1 MAVQVEFT
9 EEVNISGV
17 YMTYCQ
23 TILEAF
29 TKALD
34 KNECNVRILIS
45 AHNEIKDQQDELKDL
60 YEMTQKSV
68 EIPKDTSKRVYVRPN
83 NPDDVIRTLIDNPDK
98 PVDSSALDALK
109 NGLNDDCIDCKFKF
123 PKINFTSNLRFSFE
137 KLKVSLE
144 AYVDT
149 FDQLT
154 NPNLCHSAAVF
165 NYSCMQELLEMLV
178 LLITL
183 YTTLSKLSSLSGISL
198 NGFIKG
204 IISGLLGAIIGSI
217 KIQVDLSNTGISCLL
232 NALHTLADRFPSG
245 SNMVGYVP
253 DEWLEEQE
261 KKEADSAEQEKENRS
276 YNPFSADAVANALKA
291 LQDETIDTFTKAQH
305 QNIIRR
311 FTNELQNTTNEY
323 EKLIDSSLKVFDN
336 VATKAQENL
345 NKKIASMFG
354 LMDHFQCEAA
364 RTGTGIMELLPFI
377 QQVVQV
383 INLVSALIA
392 QVANKQV
399 KKMCKPKSG
408 VVEYSEELQKQ
419 VENGSTEWLEL
430 VPTDLLEEFLG
441 VEVIPFTE
449 GGSNNNDIIPIIL
462 DKPKQTWLPKLS
474 LDNCNLQDFI
484 NAHKP
489 DNILK
494 AVIEDIRKKNELYPS
509 DSKEYVSGVNITP
522 DRFNRDSFIY
532 DKLPYQ
538 DVDTTTEQITRTP
551 FEEVT
556 NNGRWKLYPIQF
568 VKPVFDYDTL
578 NYDGNIEEN
587 KRIIEKNNDTS
598 YGIKTILDFIYNNP
612 TDKISD
618 SVAQKNTQTNLTDY
632 FKPGVSDTNI
642 IYKSINNNKTN
653 LKNPEESL
661 YKEDSASYLN
671 TCRDINDVLGMLEE
685 LKRS

>member
-9 EEVNISGV
+9 EETNISGV
-17 YMTYCQ
+17 YMAYCQ

-34 KNECNVRILIS
+34 KNECNVRVLIS

-60 YEMTQKSV
+60 YEITQKDSKLPV
-68 EIPKDTSKRVYVRPN
+68 DTSKKIYIRPK
-83 NPDDVIRTLIDNPDK
+83 NPNEIIRTLIDNPDK
-98 PVDSSALDALK
+98 PIDNIALDALK

-137 KLKVSLE
+137 KLKLSLK
-144 AYVDT
+144 AYMDA
-149 FDQLT
+149 FSELT

-165 NYSCMQELLEMLV
+165 NYSCMKELLEMLV

-183 YTTLSKLSSLSGISL
+183 YTTLTKLSSLSGISL

-204 IISGLLGAIIGSI
+204 IISGLLGAIVGSI

-253 DEWLEEQE
+253 DEWLDQEEEKEAENIEQE
-261 KKEADSAEQEKENRS
+261 KNKKS

-305 QNIIRR
+305 QNIIKR
-311 FTNELQNTTNEY
+311 FTNELQKTTEEY
-323 EKLIDSSLKVFDN
+323 EKLIDNSLKFFDN
-336 VATKAQENL
+336 VASKAQENL

-441 VEVIPFTE
+441 VKVIPFTE
-449 GGSNNNDIIPIIL
+449 GGSKNDEIIPIIL
-462 DKPKQTWLPKLS
+462 DEPKQTILPKLS

-494 AVIEDIRKKNELYPS
+494 AVIEDIRKKSEIKPAIP
-509 DSKEYVSGVNITP
+509 KEYTSGVNITP

-532 DKLPYQ
+532 DKLHYQ

-551 FEEVT
+551 FKEVT

-618 SVAQKNTQTNLTDY
+618 ISQNNKQANLTDY
-632 FKPGVSDTNI
+632 FKPNVSDTNVV
-642 IYKSINNNKTN
+642 YKPVNNNKTN

>member
-9 EEVNISGV
+9 EETNISGV

-34 KNECNVRILIS
+34 KNECNVRVLIS

-60 YEMTQKSV
+60 YEITQKDSKLPV
-68 EIPKDTSKRVYVRPN
+68 DTSKKIYIRPK
-83 NPDDVIRTLIDNPDK
+83 NPNEIIRTLIDNPDK
-98 PVDSSALDALK
+98 PIDNIALDALK

-137 KLKVSLE
+137 KLKLSLK
-144 AYVDT
+144 AYMDA
-149 FDQLT
+149 FSELT

-165 NYSCMQELLEMLV
+165 NYSCMKELLEMLV

-183 YTTLSKLSSLSGISL
+183 YTTLTKLSSLSGISL
-198 NGFIKG
+198 TGFIKG
-204 IISGLLGAIIGSI
+204 VISGLLGSIVGSL

-261 KKEADSAEQEKENRS
+261 KKEAEDIEQEKENRS

-305 QNIIRR
+305 QNIIKR
-311 FTNELQNTTNEY
+311 FTNELQKTTEEY
-323 EKLIDSSLKVFDN
+323 EKLIDNSLKMFDN

-377 QQVVQV
+377 QQVTQV

-392 QVANKQV
+392 QVANRQV

-419 VENGSTEWLEL
+419 VENGSTEWMEL

-449 GGSNNNDIIPIIL
+449 GGSNNSEIIPIIL
-462 DKPKQTWLPKLS
+462 DKPKQTVLPKLS
-474 LDNCNLQDFI
+474 LDDCNLQDFI
-484 NAHKP
+484 DAHKP

-494 AVIEDIRKKNELYPS
+494 AVIEDIRKKSEIKPAIP
-509 DSKEYVSGVNITP
+509 KEYTSGVNITP

-532 DKLPYQ
+532 DKLHYQ

-551 FEEVT
+551 FKEVT

-618 SVAQKNTQTNLTDY
+618 ISQNNKQSNLTDY
-632 FKPGVSDTNI
+632 FKPNVSDTNVV
-642 IYKSINNNKTN
+642 YKPVNNNKTN

>member
-9 EEVNISGV
+9 EETNISGV
-17 YMTYCQ
+17 YMAYCQ

-34 KNECNVRILIS
+34 KNECNVRVLIS

-60 YEMTQKSV
+60 YEITQKDSKLPV
-68 EIPKDTSKRVYVRPN
+68 DTSKKIYIRPK
-83 NPDDVIRTLIDNPDK
+83 NPNEIIRTLIDNPDK
-98 PVDSSALDALK
+98 PIDNIALDALK

-137 KLKVSLE
+137 KLKISIT
-144 AYVDT
+144 AYTDT
-149 FDQLT
+149 FNQLT

-165 NYSCMQELLEMLV
+165 NYSCMKELLEMLV

-183 YTTLSKLSSLSGISL
+183 YTTISKLSSLSGISL

-204 IISGLLGAIIGSI
+204 VISGLLGAIVGSI
-217 KIQVDLSNTGISCLL
+217 KIQIDLSNTGISCLL

-253 DEWLEEQE
+253 DEWLDQEEEKEAENIEQE
-261 KKEADSAEQEKENRS
+261 KNKKS
-276 YNPFSADAVANALKA
+276 YNPFSADAVADALKA
-291 LQDETIDTFTKAQH
+291 LQDETIDTFTKAKH
-305 QNIIRR
+305 QNVIKR
-311 FTNELQNTTNEY
+311 FANELQNTTEEY
-323 EKLIDSSLKVFDN
+323 EKLIDGSLKIFDN

-419 VENGSTEWLEL
+419 VEKGSTEWLEL

-441 VEVIPFTE
+441 VKVIPFTE
-449 GGSNNNDIIPIIL
+449 GGSKNDEIIPIIL
-462 DKPKQTWLPKLS
+462 DEPKQTILPKLS

-494 AVIEDIRKKNELYPS
+494 AVIEDIRKKNELNLS

-522 DRFNRDSFIY
+522 NYFNRDSFMY
-532 DKLPYQ
+532 DKLPYE
-538 DVDTTTEQITRTP
+538 DVDTSTDPKTRTP

-556 NNGRWKLYPIQF
+556 DKGRWKLYPIQF
-568 VKPVFDYDTL
+568 IKPVFDFDTL
-578 NYDGNIEEN
+578 KYDGNIEEN

-612 TDKISD
+612 TDKINDIS
-618 SVAQKNTQTNLTDY
+618 QNIKQTNLTDY
-632 FKPGVSDTNI
+632 FKPNVSDTNTV
-642 IYKSINNNKTN
+642 YKPVNNNKTN

>member
-9 EEVNISGV
+9 EETNISGV
-17 YMTYCQ
+17 YMAYCQ

-34 KNECNVRILIS
+34 KNECNVRVLIS

-60 YEMTQKSV
+60 YEITQKDSKLPV
-68 EIPKDTSKRVYVRPN
+68 DTSKKIYIRPK
-83 NPDDVIRTLIDNPDK
+83 NPNEIIRTLIDNPDK
-98 PVDSSALDALK
+98 PIDNIALDALK

-137 KLKVSLE
+137 KLKLSLK
-144 AYVDT
+144 AYMDA
-149 FDQLT
+149 FSELT

-165 NYSCMQELLEMLV
+165 NYSCMKELLEMLV
-178 LLITL
+178 LLLTL

-204 IISGLLGAIIGSI
+204 VISGLLGAIVGSI

-261 KKEADSAEQEKENRS
+261 KKEAEDIEQEKENRS

-305 QNIIRR
+305 QNIIKR
-311 FTNELQNTTNEY
+311 FTNELQKTTEEY
-323 EKLIDSSLKVFDN
+323 EKLIDNSLKMFDN

-364 RTGTGIMELLPFI
+364 RTGTEIMELLPFI
-377 QQVVQV
+377 QQVTQV

-392 QVANKQV
+392 QVANRQV

-419 VENGSTEWLEL
+419 VENGSTEWMEL

-449 GGSNNNDIIPIIL
+449 GGSNNSEIIPIIL
-462 DKPKQTWLPKLS
+462 DKPKQTVLPKLS
-474 LDNCNLQDFI
+474 LDDCNLQDFI
-484 NAHKP
+484 DAHKP

-494 AVIEDIRKKNELYPS
+494 AVIEDIRKKSEIKPAIP
-509 DSKEYVSGVNITP
+509 KEYTSGVNITP

-551 FEEVT
+551 FKEVT

-618 SVAQKNTQTNLTDY
+618 ISQNNKQSNLTDY
-632 FKPGVSDTNI
+632 FKPNVSDTNVV
-642 IYKSINNNKTN
+642 YKPVNNNKTN

>member
-45 AHNEIKDQQDELKDL
+45 AHNEIKDQQDELRDL
-60 YEMTQKSV
+60 YEIVQKDSKL
-68 EIPKDTSKRVYVRPN
+68 PKDANKKVFIRPR
-83 NPDDVIRTLIDNPDK
+83 NPNDIIRTLIDNPDK
-98 PVDSSALDALK
+98 PIDNTALDAIK
-109 NGLNDDCIDCKFKF
+109 NGLNNDCIDCKFKF

-149 FDQLT
+149 FNQLT

-204 IISGLLGAIIGSI
+204 VISGLLGSIIGSI
-217 KIQVDLSNTGISCLL
+217 KIQVDLSNTGLSCLL
-232 NALHTLADRFPSG
+232 NALHTMADRFPSG

-253 DEWLEEQE
+253 DEWLSEEE
-261 KKEADSAEQEKENRS
+261 KKEAENIEQEKNKKS
-276 YNPFSADAVANALKA
+276 YNPFSADAVADALKA
-291 LQDETIDTFTKAQH
+291 LQDETIDTFTKAKH
-305 QNIIRR
+305 QNVIKR
-311 FTNELQNTTNEY
+311 FANELQNTTEEY
-323 EKLIDSSLKVFDN
+323 EKLIDSSLKIFDN

-441 VEVIPFTE
+441 VKVIPFTE
-449 GGSNNNDIIPIIL
+449 GGSKNDEIIPIIL
-462 DKPKQTWLPKLS
+462 DEPKQTILPKLS

-522 DRFNRDSFIY
+522 NYFNRDSFMY
-532 DKLPYQ
+532 DKLPYE
-538 DVDTTTEQITRTP
+538 DVDTSTDPKTRTP

-556 NNGRWKLYPIQF
+556 DKGRWKLYPIQF
-568 VKPVFDYDTL
+568 IKPVFDFDTL
-578 NYDGNIEEN
+578 KYDGNIEEN

-612 TDKISD
+612 TDKINDIS
-618 SVAQKNTQTNLTDY
+618 QNIKQTNLTDY
-632 FKPGVSDTNI
+632 FKPNVSDTNTV
-642 IYKSINNNKTN
+642 YKPVNNNKTN

>member
-60 YEMTQKSV
+60 YEITQKDSKLPV
-68 EIPKDTSKRVYVRPN
+68 DTSKKIYIRPK
-83 NPDDVIRTLIDNPDK
+83 NPNEIIRTLIDNPDK
-98 PVDSSALDALK
+98 PIDNIALDALK

-154 NPNLCHSAAVF
+154 NPNLCHSASVF
-165 NYSCMQELLEMLV
+165 NYSCMKELLEMLV

-204 IISGLLGAIIGSI
+204 VISGLLGAIVGSI

-261 KKEADSAEQEKENRS
+261 KKEAEDIEQEKENRS
-276 YNPFSADAVANALKA
+276 YNPFSADAVADALKA

-305 QNIIRR
+305 QNVIKR
-311 FTNELQNTTNEY
+311 FANQLQKTTEEY
-323 EKLIDSSLKVFDN
+323 EKLIDGSLKIFDN

-441 VEVIPFTE
+441 VKVIPFTE
-449 GGSNNNDIIPIIL
+449 GGSKNDEIIPIIL
-462 DKPKQTWLPKLS
+462 DEPKQTILPKLS

-522 DRFNRDSFIY
+522 NYFNRDSFMY
-532 DKLPYQ
+532 DKLPYE
-538 DVDTTTEQITRTP
+538 DVDTSTDPKTRTP

-556 NNGRWKLYPIQF
+556 DKGRWKLYPIQF
-568 VKPVFDYDTL
+568 IKPVFDFDTL
-578 NYDGNIEEN
+578 KYDGNIEEN

-612 TDKISD
+612 TDKINDIS
-618 SVAQKNTQTNLTDY
+618 QNIKQTNLTDY
-632 FKPGVSDTNI
+632 FKPNVSDTNTV
-642 IYKSINNNKTN
+642 YKPVNNNKTN

>member
-9 EEVNISGV
+9 EETNISGV

-60 YEMTQKSV
+60 YEITQKDSKLPV
-68 EIPKDTSKRVYVRPN
+68 DTSKKIYIRPK
-83 NPDDVIRTLIDNPDK
+83 NPNEIIRTLIDNPDK
-98 PVDSSALDALK
+98 PIDNIALDALK

-137 KLKVSLE
+137 KLKLSLK
-144 AYVDT
+144 AYMDA
-149 FDQLT
+149 FSELT

-204 IISGLLGAIIGSI
+204 VISGLLGAIVGSI

-261 KKEADSAEQEKENRS
+261 KKEAEDIEQEKENRS

-305 QNIIRR
+305 QNVIKR
-311 FTNELQNTTNEY
+311 FTNELQKTTEEY
-323 EKLIDSSLKVFDN
+323 EKLIDNSLKFFDN
-336 VATKAQENL
+336 VASKAQENL

-392 QVANKQV
+392 QVANRQV
-399 KKMCKPKSG
+399 MKMCKPKSG

-419 VENGSTEWLEL
+419 VENGSTEWMEL

-441 VEVIPFTE
+441 VKVIPFTE
-449 GGSNNNDIIPIIL
+449 GGSKNDEIIPIIL
-462 DKPKQTWLPKLS
+462 DEPKQTILPKLS

-494 AVIEDIRKKNELYPS
+494 AVIEDIRKKNEVNPTTP
-509 DSKEYVSGVNITP
+509 KEYVTGVNITP

-538 DVDTTTEQITRTP
+538 DVDTTTDPVVRTP

-612 TDKISD
+612 TDKINDIS
-618 SVAQKNTQTNLTDY
+618 QNIKQTNLTDY
-632 FKPGVSDTNI
+632 FKPNVSDTNTV
-642 IYKSINNNKTN
+642 YKPVNNNKTN

>member
-60 YEMTQKSV
+60 YEITQKDSKFPV
-68 EIPKDTSKRVYVRPN
+68 DTSKKIYIRPK
-83 NPDDVIRTLIDNPDK
+83 NPNEIIRTLIDNPDK
-98 PVDSSALDALK
+98 PIDNIALDALK

-137 KLKVSLE
+137 KLKLSLK
-144 AYVDT
+144 AYMDA
-149 FDQLT
+149 FSELT

-204 IISGLLGAIIGSI
+204 VISGLLGAIVGSI

-261 KKEADSAEQEKENRS
+261 KKEAEDIEQEKENRS

-305 QNIIRR
+305 QNVIKR
-311 FTNELQNTTNEY
+311 FTNELQKTTEEY
-323 EKLIDSSLKVFDN
+323 EKLIDNSLKFFDN
-336 VATKAQENL
+336 VASKAQENL

-392 QVANKQV
+392 QVANRQV
-399 KKMCKPKSG
+399 MKMCKPKSG

-419 VENGSTEWLEL
+419 VENGSTEWMEL

-441 VEVIPFTE
+441 VKVIPFTE
-449 GGSNNNDIIPIIL
+449 GGSKNDEIIPIIL
-462 DKPKQTWLPKLS
+462 DEPKQTILPKLS

-494 AVIEDIRKKNELYPS
+494 AVIEDIRKKNEVNPTTP
-509 DSKEYVSGVNITP
+509 KEYVTGVNITP

-538 DVDTTTEQITRTP
+538 DVDTTTDPVVRTP

-612 TDKISD
+612 TDKINDIS
-618 SVAQKNTQTNLTDY
+618 QNIKQTNLTDY
-632 FKPGVSDTNI
+632 FKPNVSDTNTV
-642 IYKSINNNKTN
+642 YKPVNNNKTN

>member
-9 EEVNISGV
+9 EETNISGV
-17 YMTYCQ
+17 YMSYCQ

-60 YEMTQKSV
+60 YEIVQKSV

-98 PVDSSALDALK
+98 PVDSTALDALK

-144 AYVDT
+144 AYVDA

-204 IISGLLGAIIGSI
+204 VISGLLGAIVGSI

-261 KKEADSAEQEKENRS
+261 KKEAEDIEQEKENRS
-276 YNPFSADAVANALKA
+276 YNPFSADAVADALKA

-305 QNIIRR
+305 QNVIRR

-323 EKLIDSSLKVFDN
+323 EKLIDSSLKMFDY

-345 NKKIASMFG
+345 NKNIASMFG

-441 VEVIPFTE
+441 VKVIPFTE
-449 GGSNNNDIIPIIL
+449 GGSKNDEIIPIIL
-462 DKPKQTWLPKLS
+462 DEPKQTILPKLS

-618 SVAQKNTQTNLTDY
+618 ISQNNKQANLTDY
-632 FKPGVSDTNI
+632 FKPNVSDTNVV
-642 IYKSINNNKTN
+642 YKPVNNNKTN

>member
-9 EEVNISGV
+9 EETNISSV

-23 TILEAF
+23 IILEAF

-34 KNECNVRILIS
+34 KNECSVRVLIS

-60 YEMTQKSV
+60 YEMTQRSV
-68 EIPKDTSKRVYVRPN
+68 EIPKDANKRVYVRPN
-83 NPDDVIRTLIDNPDK
+83 NPDDVVRTLIDNPDK
-98 PVDSSALDALK
+98 SIDSIALDAIK
-109 NGLNDDCIDCKFKF
+109 NGLNKDCIDCKFKF

-144 AYVDT
+144 AYTDA

-165 NYSCMQELLEMLV
+165 NYSCMKDLINMLV
-178 LLITL
+178 LLIEL
-183 YTTLSKLSSLSGISL
+183 YTTLLAFSKLSGISL
-198 NGFIKG
+198 TGFIKG
-204 IISGLLGAIIGSI
+204 IVSGLLGAIIGSI

-253 DEWLEEQE
+253 DEWLDEQE
-261 KKEADSAEQEKENRS
+261 KKEAESAEQEKENRS
-276 YNPFSADAVANALKA
+276 YNPFSADGVAAAIKA

-305 QNIIRR
+305 QNVIRR

-323 EKLIDSSLKVFDN
+323 EKLIDGSLKIFDE

-345 NKKIASMFG
+345 NNKIASMFG

-383 INLVSALIA
+383 INLVSAIIT
-392 QVANKQV
+392 QVANRQV
-399 KKMCKPKSG
+399 MKMCKPKSG
-408 VVEYSEELQKQ
+408 VVEYSDELKEEL
-419 VENGSTEWLEL
+419 GRAPMDWIEL
-430 VPTDLLEEFLG
+430 VPADLISEFMG
-441 VEVIPFTE
+441 QEVIPFTE

-462 DKPKQTWLPKLS
+462 DKPKQTVLPKLS

-494 AVIEDIRKKNELYPS
+494 AVIEDIRKKSEIDPNTP
-509 DSKEYVSGVNITP
+509 KEYVTGVNITP
-522 DRFNRDSFIY
+522 PRFNRDSFNY
-532 DKLPYQ
+532 SKPTFE
-538 DVDTTTEQITRTP
+538 DVDTTIDPTVRTS

-556 NNGRWKLYPIQF
+556 DNGRWKLYPIQF
-568 VKPVFDYDTL
+568 IKPVFDYDTL

-612 TDKISD
+612 IDKISD
-618 SVAQKNTQTNLTDY
+618 SVTQKNTQTNLTDY

-653 LKNPEESL
+653 L
-661 YKEDSASYLN
+661 
-671 TCRDINDVLGMLEE
+671 
-685 LKRS
+685 

>member
-60 YEMTQKSV
+60 YEIVQKSV

-137 KLKVSLE
+137 KLKASLE

-149 FDQLT
+149 FNQLT

-183 YTTLSKLSSLSGISL
+183 YTTLLKLSSLSGISL

-204 IISGLLGAIIGSI
+204 VISGLLGAIVGSI

-305 QNIIRR
+305 QNIIKR
-311 FTNELQNTTNEY
+311 FTNELQKTTEEY

-441 VEVIPFTE
+441 VKVIPFTE
-449 GGSNNNDIIPIIL
+449 GGSKNDEIIPIIL
-462 DKPKQTWLPKLS
+462 DEPKQTILPKLS

-522 DRFNRDSFIY
+522 NYFNRDSFMY
-532 DKLPYQ
+532 DKLPYE
-538 DVDTTTEQITRTP
+538 DVDTSTDPKTRTP

-556 NNGRWKLYPIQF
+556 DKGRWKLYPIQF
-568 VKPVFDYDTL
+568 IKPVFDFDTL
-578 NYDGNIEEN
+578 KYDGNIEEN

-612 TDKISD
+612 TDKINDIS
-618 SVAQKNTQTNLTDY
+618 QNIKQTNLTDY
-632 FKPGVSDTNI
+632 FKPNVSDTNTV
-642 IYKSINNNKTN
+642 YKPVNNNKTN

>member
-60 YEMTQKSV
+60 YEITQKDSKLPV
-68 EIPKDTSKRVYVRPN
+68 DTSKKIYIRPK
-83 NPDDVIRTLIDNPDK
+83 NPNEIIRTLIDNPDK
-98 PVDSSALDALK
+98 PIDNIALDALK

-137 KLKVSLE
+137 KLKLSLK
-144 AYVDT
+144 AYMDA
-149 FDQLT
+149 FSELT

-204 IISGLLGAIIGSI
+204 VISGLLGAIVGSI

-261 KKEADSAEQEKENRS
+261 KKEAEDIEQEKENRS

-305 QNIIRR
+305 QNVIKR
-311 FTNELQNTTNEY
+311 FTNELQKTTEEY
-323 EKLIDSSLKVFDN
+323 EKLIDNSLKFFDN
-336 VATKAQENL
+336 VASKAQENL

-392 QVANKQV
+392 QVANRQV
-399 KKMCKPKSG
+399 MKMCKPKSG

-419 VENGSTEWLEL
+419 VENGSTEWMEL

-441 VEVIPFTE
+441 VKVIPFTE
-449 GGSNNNDIIPIIL
+449 GGSKNDEIIPIIL
-462 DKPKQTWLPKLS
+462 DEPKQTILPKLS

-494 AVIEDIRKKNELYPS
+494 AVIEDIRKKNEVNPTTP
-509 DSKEYVSGVNITP
+509 KEYVTGVNITP

-538 DVDTTTEQITRTP
+538 DVDTTTDPVVRTP

-612 TDKISD
+612 TDKINDIS
-618 SVAQKNTQTNLTDY
+618 QNIKQTNLTDY
-632 FKPGVSDTNI
+632 FKPNVSDTNTV
-642 IYKSINNNKTN
+642 YKPVNNNKTN

>member
-204 IISGLLGAIIGSI
+204 VISGLLGAIIGSI

-276 YNPFSADAVANALKA
+276 YNPFSADAVAAAIKA

-305 QNIIRR
+305 QNVIRR

-323 EKLIDSSLKVFDN
+323 EKLIDGSLKLFDE

-441 VEVIPFTE
+441 VKVIPFTE
-449 GGSNNNDIIPIIL
+449 GGSKNDEIIPIIL
-462 DKPKQTWLPKLS
+462 DEPKQTILPKLS

-484 NAHKP
+484 DAHKP

-522 DRFNRDSFIY
+522 NYFNRDSFMY
-532 DKLPYQ
+532 DKLPYE
-538 DVDTTTEQITRTP
+538 DVDTSTDPKTRTP

-556 NNGRWKLYPIQF
+556 DKGRWKLYPIQF
-568 VKPVFDYDTL
+568 IKPVFDFDTL
-578 NYDGNIEEN
+578 KYDGNIEEN

-612 TDKISD
+612 TDKINDIS
-618 SVAQKNTQTNLTDY
+618 QNIKQTNLTDY
-632 FKPGVSDTNI
+632 FKPNVSDTNTV
-642 IYKSINNNKTN
+642 YKPVNNNKTN

>member
-60 YEMTQKSV
+60 YEITQKDSKLPV
-68 EIPKDTSKRVYVRPN
+68 DTSKKIYIRPK
-83 NPDDVIRTLIDNPDK
+83 NPNEIIRTLIDNPDK
-98 PVDSSALDALK
+98 PIDNIALDALK

-154 NPNLCHSAAVF
+154 NPNLCHSASVF

-204 IISGLLGAIIGSI
+204 VISGLLGAIVGSI

-261 KKEADSAEQEKENRS
+261 KKEAEDIEQEKENRS
-276 YNPFSADAVANALKA
+276 YNPFSADAVADALKA

-305 QNIIRR
+305 QNVIKR
-311 FTNELQNTTNEY
+311 FANQLQKTTEEY
-323 EKLIDSSLKVFDN
+323 EKLIDGSLKIFDN

-441 VEVIPFTE
+441 VKVIPFTE
-449 GGSNNNDIIPIIL
+449 GGSKNDEIIPIIL
-462 DKPKQTWLPKLS
+462 DEPKQTILPKLS

-522 DRFNRDSFIY
+522 NYFNRDSFMY
-532 DKLPYQ
+532 DKLPYE
-538 DVDTTTEQITRTP
+538 DVDTSTDPKTRTP

-556 NNGRWKLYPIQF
+556 DKGRWKLYPIQF
-568 VKPVFDYDTL
+568 IKPVFDFDTL
-578 NYDGNIEEN
+578 KYDGNIEEN

-612 TDKISD
+612 TDKINDIS
-618 SVAQKNTQTNLTDY
+618 QNIKQTNLTDY
-632 FKPGVSDTNI
+632 FKPNVSDTNTV
-642 IYKSINNNKTN
+642 YKPVNNNKTN

>member
-9 EEVNISGV
+9 EETNISGV
-17 YMTYCQ
+17 YMSYCQ

-60 YEMTQKSV
+60 YEIVQKDSKL
-68 EIPKDTSKRVYVRPN
+68 PKDANKKVFIRPN

-98 PVDSSALDALK
+98 PVDSTALDALK

-144 AYVDT
+144 AYVDA

-183 YTTLSKLSSLSGISL
+183 YTTLSKLSSLSSISL

-204 IISGLLGAIIGSI
+204 VISGLLGAIVGSI

-261 KKEADSAEQEKENRS
+261 KKEAEDIEQEKENRS
-276 YNPFSADAVANALKA
+276 YNPFSADAVADALKA

-305 QNIIRR
+305 QNVIRR

-323 EKLIDSSLKVFDN
+323 EKLIDSSLKMFDY

-345 NKKIASMFG
+345 NKNIASMFG

-441 VEVIPFTE
+441 VKVIPFTE
-449 GGSNNNDIIPIIL
+449 GGSKNDEIIPIIL
-462 DKPKQTWLPKLS
+462 DEPKQTILPKLS

-618 SVAQKNTQTNLTDY
+618 ISQNNKQANLTDY
-632 FKPGVSDTNI
+632 FKPNVSDTNVV
-642 IYKSINNNKTN
+642 YKPVNNNKTN

>member
-9 EEVNISGV
+9 EETNISGV

-23 TILEAF
+23 IILEAF

-34 KNECNVRILIS
+34 KNECSVRVLIS

-60 YEMTQKSV
+60 YEITQRSV
-68 EIPKDTSKRVYVRPN
+68 QIPKDANKRVYVRPN
-83 NPDDVIRTLIDNPDK
+83 NPNDIVRTLIDNPDK
-98 PVDSSALDALK
+98 SIDSTALDAIK
-109 NGLNDDCIDCKFKF
+109 KGLNDDCINCKFKF
-123 PKINFTSNLRFSFE
+123 PKINFTNNLRFSFE

-144 AYVDT
+144 AYTDA

-165 NYSCMQELLEMLV
+165 NYSCMKDLINMLV
-178 LLITL
+178 LLIEL
-183 YTTLSKLSSLSGISL
+183 YTTLLAFSKLSGISL
-198 NGFIKG
+198 TGFIKG

-253 DEWLEEQE
+253 DEWLDEQE
-261 KKEADSAEQEKENRS
+261 KKEAESAEQEKENRS
-276 YNPFSADAVANALKA
+276 YNPFSADGVAAAIKA

-305 QNIIRR
+305 QNVIRR

-323 EKLIDSSLKVFDN
+323 EKLIDGSLKIFDE

-354 LMDHFQCEAA
+354 LLDHFQCEAA
-364 RTGTGIMELLPFI
+364 RTGTGVMELLPFI

-383 INLVSALIA
+383 VNLVSAIIA
-392 QVANKQV
+392 QVANRQV
-399 KKMCKPKSG
+399 MKMCKPKSG
-408 VVEYSEELQKQ
+408 VVEYSEELK
-419 VENGSTEWLEL
+419 EELEKAPMDWIEL
-430 VPTDLLEEFLG
+430 VPADLISEFMG
-441 VEVIPFTE
+441 QEVIPFTE

-462 DKPKQTWLPKLS
+462 DKPKQTILPKLS

-494 AVIEDIRKKNELYPS
+494 AVIEDIRKKSEIDANTP
-509 DSKEYVSGVNITP
+509 KEYVTGVNITP
-522 DRFNRDSFIY
+522 IRFNRDSFNY
-532 DKLPYQ
+532 GKPTFE
-538 DVDTTTEQITRTP
+538 DVDTTIDPTVRTS

-556 NNGRWKLYPIQF
+556 DNGRWKLYPIQF
-568 VKPVFDYDTL
+568 IKPVFDYDTL
-578 NYDGNIEEN
+578 NYDGNVEEN

-612 TDKISD
+612 IDKISD
-618 SVAQKNTQTNLTDY
+618 SVTQKNTETNLTDY

-642 IYKSINNNKTN
+642 IYKPINNNKTN

-671 TCRDINDVLGMLEE
+671 KCRDINDVLDMLED

>member
-60 YEMTQKSV
+60 YEITQKDSKLPV
-68 EIPKDTSKRVYVRPN
+68 DTSKKIYIRPK
-83 NPDDVIRTLIDNPDK
+83 NPNEIIRTLIDNPDK
-98 PVDSSALDALK
+98 PIDNIALDALK

-204 IISGLLGAIIGSI
+204 VISGLLGAIVGSI
-217 KIQVDLSNTGISCLL
+217 KIQIDLSNTGISCLL

-261 KKEADSAEQEKENRS
+261 KKEAEDIEQEKENRS
-276 YNPFSADAVANALKA
+276 YNPFSADAVADALKA

-305 QNIIRR
+305 QNVIKR
-311 FTNELQNTTNEY
+311 FANQLQKTTEEY
-323 EKLIDSSLKVFDN
+323 EKLIDGSLKIFDN

-441 VEVIPFTE
+441 VKVIPFTE
-449 GGSNNNDIIPIIL
+449 GGSKNDEIIPIIL
-462 DKPKQTWLPKLS
+462 DEPKQTILPKLS

-522 DRFNRDSFIY
+522 NYFNRDSFMY
-532 DKLPYQ
+532 DKLPYE
-538 DVDTTTEQITRTP
+538 DVDTSTDPKTRTP

-556 NNGRWKLYPIQF
+556 DKGRWKLYPIQF
-568 VKPVFDYDTL
+568 IKPVFDFDTL
-578 NYDGNIEEN
+578 KYDGNIEEN

-612 TDKISD
+612 TDKINDIS
-618 SVAQKNTQTNLTDY
+618 QNIKQTNLTDY
-632 FKPGVSDTNI
+632 FKPNVSDTNTV
-642 IYKSINNNKTN
+642 YKPVNNNKTN

>member
-60 YEMTQKSV
+60 YEIVQKSV

-137 KLKVSLE
+137 KLKASLE

-149 FDQLT
+149 FNQLT

-305 QNIIRR
+305 QNIIKR
-311 FTNELQNTTNEY
+311 FTNELQKTTEEY

-408 VVEYSEELQKQ
+408 VVEYSDELKEELEKAPMD
-419 VENGSTEWLEL
+419 WIEL

-441 VEVIPFTE
+441 VKVIPFTE
-449 GGSNNNDIIPIIL
+449 GGSKNDEIIPIIL
-462 DKPKQTWLPKLS
+462 DEPKQTILPKLS

-494 AVIEDIRKKNELYPS
+494 AVIEDIRKKNELDPS

-522 DRFNRDSFIY
+522 NYFNRDSFMY
-532 DKLPYQ
+532 DKLPYE
-538 DVDTTTEQITRTP
+538 DVDTSTDPKTRTP

-556 NNGRWKLYPIQF
+556 DKGRWKLYPIQF
-568 VKPVFDYDTL
+568 IKPVFDFDTL
-578 NYDGNIEEN
+578 KYDGNIEEN

-612 TDKISD
+612 TDKINDIS
-618 SVAQKNTQTNLTDY
+618 QNIKQTNLTDY
-632 FKPGVSDTNI
+632 FKPNVSDTNTV
-642 IYKSINNNKTN
+642 YKPVNNNKTN

>member
-9 EEVNISGV
+9 EETNISSV

-23 TILEAF
+23 IILEAF

-34 KNECNVRILIS
+34 KNECSVRVLIS

-60 YEMTQKSV
+60 YEMTQRSV
-68 EIPKDTSKRVYVRPN
+68 EIPKDANKRVYVRPN
-83 NPDDVIRTLIDNPDK
+83 NPDDVVRTLIDNPDK
-98 PVDSSALDALK
+98 SIDSIALDAIK
-109 NGLNDDCIDCKFKF
+109 NGLNKDCIDCKFKF

-144 AYVDT
+144 AYTDA

-165 NYSCMQELLEMLV
+165 NYSCMKDLINMLV
-178 LLITL
+178 LLIEL
-183 YTTLSKLSSLSGISL
+183 YTTLLAFSKLSGISL
-198 NGFIKG
+198 TGFIKG
-204 IISGLLGAIIGSI
+204 IVSGLLGAIIGSI

-253 DEWLEEQE
+253 DEWLDEQE
-261 KKEADSAEQEKENRS
+261 KKEAESAEQEKENRS
-276 YNPFSADAVANALKA
+276 YNPFSADGVAAAIKA

-305 QNIIRR
+305 QNVIRR

-323 EKLIDSSLKVFDN
+323 EKLIDGSLKIFDE

-345 NKKIASMFG
+345 NNKIASMFG

-383 INLVSALIA
+383 INLVSAIIT
-392 QVANKQV
+392 QVANRQV
-399 KKMCKPKSG
+399 MKMCKPKSG
-408 VVEYSEELQKQ
+408 VVEYSDELKEEL
-419 VENGSTEWLEL
+419 GRAPMDWIEL
-430 VPTDLLEEFLG
+430 VPADLISEFMG
-441 VEVIPFTE
+441 QEVIPFTE

-462 DKPKQTWLPKLS
+462 DKPKQTVLPKLS

-494 AVIEDIRKKNELYPS
+494 AVIEDIRKKSEIDPNTP
-509 DSKEYVSGVNITP
+509 KEYVTGVNITP
-522 DRFNRDSFIY
+522 PRFNRDSFNY
-532 DKLPYQ
+532 SKPTFE
-538 DVDTTTEQITRTP
+538 DVDTTIDPTVRTS

-556 NNGRWKLYPIQF
+556 DNGRWKLYPIQF
-568 VKPVFDYDTL
+568 IKPVFDYDTL

-612 TDKISD
+612 IDKISD
-618 SVAQKNTQTNLTDY
+618 SVTQKNTQTNLTDY

>member
-9 EEVNISGV
+9 EETNISGV

-23 TILEAF
+23 IILEAF

-45 AHNEIKDQQDELKDL
+45 AHNEIKDQQDELRDL
-60 YEMTQKSV
+60 YEITQKDSKL
-68 EIPKDTSKRVYVRPN
+68 PKNISKKVYVRPN
-83 NPDDVIRTLIDNPDK
+83 NPNEVVRELIDNPDK
-98 PVDSSALDALK
+98 PIDNTALDAIK
-109 NGLNDDCIDCKFKF
+109 NGLNNDCIDCQFKF

-137 KLKVSLE
+137 KLKISIT
-144 AYVDT
+144 AYIDT
-149 FDQLT
+149 FNQLT

-204 IISGLLGAIIGSI
+204 VISGLLGAIVGSI

-253 DEWLEEQE
+253 DEWLDEEEQKEAENIEQE
-261 KKEADSAEQEKENRS
+261 KNKKS
-276 YNPFSADAVANALKA
+276 YNPFSADAVADALKA
-291 LQDETIDTFTKAQH
+291 LQDETIDTFTKAKH
-305 QNIIRR
+305 QNVIKR
-311 FTNELQNTTNEY
+311 FANQLQNTTEEY
-323 EKLIDSSLKVFDN
+323 EKLIDGSLKIFDN

-383 INLVSALIA
+383 INLVSSLIA

-419 VENGSTEWLEL
+419 VESGSTEWLEL

-441 VEVIPFTE
+441 VKVIPFTE
-449 GGSNNNDIIPIIL
+449 GGSKNDEIIPIIL
-462 DKPKQTWLPKLS
+462 DEPKQTILPKLS

-494 AVIEDIRKKNELYPS
+494 AVIEDIRKKNELYPV

-522 DRFNRDSFIY
+522 NYFNRDSFMY
-532 DKLPYQ
+532 DKLPYE
-538 DVDTTTEQITRTP
+538 DVDTSTEPKTRTP

-556 NNGRWKLYPIQF
+556 DKGRWKLYPIQF
-568 VKPVFDYDTL
+568 IKPVFDLDTL
-578 NYDGNIEEN
+578 KYDGNIEEN

-612 TDKISD
+612 TDKINDIS
-618 SVAQKNTQTNLTDY
+618 QNIKQTNLTDY
-632 FKPGVSDTNI
+632 FKPNVSDTNTV
-642 IYKSINNNKTN
+642 YKPVNNNKTN

>member
-1 MAVQVEFT
+1 
-9 EEVNISGV
+9 
-17 YMTYCQ
+17 
-23 TILEAF
+23 
-29 TKALD
+29 
-34 KNECNVRILIS
+34 
-45 AHNEIKDQQDELKDL
+45 
-60 YEMTQKSV
+60 
-68 EIPKDTSKRVYVRPN
+68 
-83 NPDDVIRTLIDNPDK
+83 
-98 PVDSSALDALK
+98 
-109 NGLNDDCIDCKFKF
+109 
-123 PKINFTSNLRFSFE
+123 
-137 KLKVSLE
+137 
-144 AYVDT
+144 
-149 FDQLT
+149 
-154 NPNLCHSAAVF
+154 
-165 NYSCMQELLEMLV
+165 MQELLEMLV

-204 IISGLLGAIIGSI
+204 VISGLLGAIVGSI
-217 KIQVDLSNTGISCLL
+217 KIQIDLSNTGISCLL

-253 DEWLEEQE
+253 DEWLDQEEEKEAENIEQE
-261 KKEADSAEQEKENRS
+261 KNKKS
-276 YNPFSADAVANALKA
+276 YNPFSADAVADALKA
-291 LQDETIDTFTKAQH
+291 LQDETIDTFTKAKH
-305 QNIIRR
+305 QNVIKR
-311 FTNELQNTTNEY
+311 FANELQNTTEEY
-323 EKLIDSSLKVFDN
+323 EKLIDGSLKIFDN

-441 VEVIPFTE
+441 VKVIPFTE
-449 GGSNNNDIIPIIL
+449 GGPKNDEIIPIIL
-462 DKPKQTWLPKLS
+462 DEPKQTILPKLS

-522 DRFNRDSFIY
+522 NYFNRDSFMY
-532 DKLPYQ
+532 DKLPYE
-538 DVDTTTEQITRTP
+538 DVDTSTDPKTRTP

-556 NNGRWKLYPIQF
+556 DKGRWKLYPIQF
-568 VKPVFDYDTL
+568 IKPVFDYDAL
-578 NYDGNIEEN
+578 KYDGNIEEN

-598 YGIKTILDFIYNNP
+598 HGIKTILDFIYNNP
-612 TDKISD
+612 TDKINDIS
-618 SVAQKNTQTNLTDY
+618 QNIKQTNLTDY
-632 FKPGVSDTNI
+632 FKPNVSDTNTV
-642 IYKSINNNKTN
+642 YKPVNNNKTN

-671 TCRDINDVLGMLEE
+671 KCRDINDVLDMLED

>member
-1 MAVQVEFT
+1 M
-9 EEVNISGV
+9 
-17 YMTYCQ
+17 
-23 TILEAF
+23 
-29 TKALD
+29 
-34 KNECNVRILIS
+34 
-45 AHNEIKDQQDELKDL
+45 
-60 YEMTQKSV
+60 
-68 EIPKDTSKRVYVRPN
+68 
-83 NPDDVIRTLIDNPDK
+83 
-98 PVDSSALDALK
+98 
-109 NGLNDDCIDCKFKF
+109 
-123 PKINFTSNLRFSFE
+123 
-137 KLKVSLE
+137 
-144 AYVDT
+144 
-149 FDQLT
+149 
-154 NPNLCHSAAVF
+154 
-165 NYSCMQELLEMLV
+165 
-178 LLITL
+178 
-183 YTTLSKLSSLSGISL
+183 
-198 NGFIKG
+198 
-204 IISGLLGAIIGSI
+204 
-217 KIQVDLSNTGISCLL
+217 
-232 NALHTLADRFPSG
+232 
-245 SNMVGYVP
+245 
-253 DEWLEEQE
+253 
-261 KKEADSAEQEKENRS
+261 
-276 YNPFSADAVANALKA
+276 
-291 LQDETIDTFTKAQH
+291 
-305 QNIIRR
+305 
-311 FTNELQNTTNEY
+311 
-323 EKLIDSSLKVFDN
+323 FDN

-377 QQVVQV
+377 QQVTQV

-399 KKMCKPKSG
+399 MKMCKPKSG

-419 VENGSTEWLEL
+419 VENGSTEWMEL

-449 GGSNNNDIIPIIL
+449 GGSNNNEIIPIIL
-462 DKPKQTWLPKLS
+462 DKPKQTVLPKLS
-474 LDNCNLQDFI
+474 LDDCNLQDFI
-484 NAHKP
+484 DAHKP

-494 AVIEDIRKKNELYPS
+494 AVIEDIRKKSEIKPATP
-509 DSKEYVSGVNITP
+509 KEYTSGINITP

-618 SVAQKNTQTNLTDY
+618 SVTQNNKQSNLTDY
-632 FKPGVSDTNI
+632 FKPNVSDTNVV
-642 IYKSINNNKTN
+642 YKPVNNNKTN

>member
-9 EEVNISGV
+9 EETNISGV

-34 KNECNVRILIS
+34 KNECNVRVLIS

-60 YEMTQKSV
+60 YEITQKDSKLPV
-68 EIPKDTSKRVYVRPN
+68 DTSKKIYIRPK
-83 NPDDVIRTLIDNPDK
+83 NPNEIIRTLIDNPDK
-98 PVDSSALDALK
+98 PIDNIALDALK

-165 NYSCMQELLEMLV
+165 NYSCMKDLINMLV
-178 LLITL
+178 LLIGL
-183 YTTLSKLSSLSGISL
+183 YTALLAFSRLSGISL
-198 NGFIKG
+198 TGFIKG

-276 YNPFSADAVANALKA
+276 YNPFSADAVAAAIKA

-305 QNIIRR
+305 QNVIRR

-323 EKLIDSSLKVFDN
+323 EKLIDGSLKIIDE

-377 QQVVQV
+377 QQVTQV

-392 QVANKQV
+392 QVANRQV
-399 KKMCKPKSG
+399 MKMCKPKSG
-408 VVEYSEELQKQ
+408 VVEYSDELKEELEKAPMD
-419 VENGSTEWLEL
+419 WIEL
-430 VPTDLLEEFLG
+430 VPADLISEFMG
-441 VEVIPFTE
+441 QEVIPFTE

-462 DKPKQTWLPKLS
+462 DKPKQTILPKLS

-484 NAHKP
+484 DAHKP

-494 AVIEDIRKKNELYPS
+494 AVIEDIRKKNEVNPTTPR
-509 DSKEYVSGVNITP
+509 EYVTGVNITP
-522 DRFNRDSFIY
+522 DRFNRDSFNY
-532 DKLPYQ
+532 SKPTFE
-538 DVDTTTEQITRTP
+538 DVDTTTDPVVRTP

-556 NNGRWKLYPIQF
+556 DNGRWKLYPIQF

-578 NYDGNIEEN
+578 NYDENIEEN

>member
-1 MAVQVEFT
+1 M
-9 EEVNISGV
+9 
-17 YMTYCQ
+17 
-23 TILEAF
+23 
-29 TKALD
+29 
-34 KNECNVRILIS
+34 
-45 AHNEIKDQQDELKDL
+45 
-60 YEMTQKSV
+60 
-68 EIPKDTSKRVYVRPN
+68 
-83 NPDDVIRTLIDNPDK
+83 
-98 PVDSSALDALK
+98 
-109 NGLNDDCIDCKFKF
+109 
-123 PKINFTSNLRFSFE
+123 
-137 KLKVSLE
+137 
-144 AYVDT
+144 
-149 FDQLT
+149 
-154 NPNLCHSAAVF
+154 
-165 NYSCMQELLEMLV
+165 
-178 LLITL
+178 
-183 YTTLSKLSSLSGISL
+183 
-198 NGFIKG
+198 
-204 IISGLLGAIIGSI
+204 
-217 KIQVDLSNTGISCLL
+217 

-261 KKEADSAEQEKENRS
+261 KKEAEDIEQEKENRS
-276 YNPFSADAVANALKA
+276 YNPFSADAVADALKA

-305 QNIIRR
+305 QNVIKR
-311 FTNELQNTTNEY
+311 FANQLQKTTEEY
-323 EKLIDSSLKVFDN
+323 EKLIDGSLKIFDN

-441 VEVIPFTE
+441 VKVIPFTE
-449 GGSNNNDIIPIIL
+449 GGSKNDEIIPIIL
-462 DKPKQTWLPKLS
+462 DEPKQTILPKLS

-522 DRFNRDSFIY
+522 NYFNRDSFMY
-532 DKLPYQ
+532 DKLPYE
-538 DVDTTTEQITRTP
+538 DVDTSTDPKTRTP

-556 NNGRWKLYPIQF
+556 DKGRWKLYPIQF
-568 VKPVFDYDTL
+568 IKPVFDFDTL
-578 NYDGNIEEN
+578 KYDGNIEEN

-612 TDKISD
+612 TDKINDIS
-618 SVAQKNTQTNLTDY
+618 QNIKQTNLTDY
-632 FKPGVSDTNI
+632 FKPNVSDTNTV
-642 IYKSINNNKTN
+642 YKPVNNNKTN

-671 TCRDINDVLGMLEE
+671 ACRDINDVLGMLEE

>member
-9 EEVNISGV
+9 EETNISGV

-34 KNECNVRILIS
+34 KNECNVRVLIS

-60 YEMTQKSV
+60 YEITQKDSKFPV
-68 EIPKDTSKRVYVRPN
+68 DTSKKIYIRPK
-83 NPDDVIRTLIDNPDK
+83 NPNEIIRTLIDNPDK
-98 PVDSSALDALK
+98 PIDNIALDALK

-137 KLKVSLE
+137 KLKLSLK
-144 AYVDT
+144 AYMDA
-149 FDQLT
+149 FSELT

-204 IISGLLGAIIGSI
+204 VISGLLGAIVGSI

-253 DEWLEEQE
+253 DEWLDQEEEKEAENIEQE
-261 KKEADSAEQEKENRS
+261 KNKKS
-276 YNPFSADAVANALKA
+276 YNPFSADAVADALKA
-291 LQDETIDTFTKAQH
+291 LQDETIDTFTKAKH
-305 QNIIRR
+305 QNVIKR
-311 FTNELQNTTNEY
+311 FANELQNTTEEY
-323 EKLIDSSLKVFDN
+323 EKLIDGSLKIFDN

-419 VENGSTEWLEL
+419 VEKGSTEWLEL

-441 VEVIPFTE
+441 VKVIPFTE
-449 GGSNNNDIIPIIL
+449 GGSKNDEIIPIIL
-462 DKPKQTWLPKLS
+462 DEPKQTILPKLS

-509 DSKEYVSGVNITP
+509 NSKEYVSGVNITP
-522 DRFNRDSFIY
+522 NYFNRDSFMY
-532 DKLPYQ
+532 DKLPYE
-538 DVDTTTEQITRTP
+538 DVDTSTDPKTRTP

-556 NNGRWKLYPIQF
+556 DKGRWKLYPIQF
-568 VKPVFDYDTL
+568 IKPVFDLDTL
-578 NYDGNIEEN
+578 KYDGNIEEN
-587 KRIIEKNNDTS
+587 KRIIGKNNDTS

-612 TDKISD
+612 TDKINDIS
-618 SVAQKNTQTNLTDY
+618 QNIKQTNLTDY
-632 FKPGVSDTNI
+632 FKPNVSDTNTV
-642 IYKSINNNKTN
+642 YKPVNNNKTN

>member
-9 EEVNISGV
+9 EETNISGV

-60 YEMTQKSV
+60 YEITQKDSKLPV
-68 EIPKDTSKRVYVRPN
+68 DTSKKIYIRPK
-83 NPDDVIRTLIDNPDK
+83 NPNEIIRTLIDNPDK
-98 PVDSSALDALK
+98 PIDNIALDALK

-137 KLKVSLE
+137 KLKISIT
-144 AYVDT
+144 AYTDT
-149 FDQLT
+149 FNQLT

-165 NYSCMQELLEMLV
+165 NYSCMKELLEMLV

-204 IISGLLGAIIGSI
+204 VISGLLGAIVGSI
-217 KIQVDLSNTGISCLL
+217 KIQIDLSNTGISCLL

-253 DEWLEEQE
+253 DEWLDQEEEKEAENIEQE
-261 KKEADSAEQEKENRS
+261 KNKKS
-276 YNPFSADAVANALKA
+276 YNPFSADAVADALKA
-291 LQDETIDTFTKAQH
+291 LQDETIDTFTKAKH
-305 QNIIRR
+305 QNVIKR
-311 FTNELQNTTNEY
+311 FANELQNTTEEY
-323 EKLIDSSLKVFDN
+323 EKLIDGSLKIFDN

-419 VENGSTEWLEL
+419 VEKGSTEWLEL

-441 VEVIPFTE
+441 VKVIPFTE
-449 GGSNNNDIIPIIL
+449 GGSKNDEIIPIIL
-462 DKPKQTWLPKLS
+462 DEPKQTILPKLS

-494 AVIEDIRKKNELYPS
+494 AVIEDIRKKNELNLS

-522 DRFNRDSFIY
+522 NYFNRDSFMY
-532 DKLPYQ
+532 DKLPYE
-538 DVDTTTEQITRTP
+538 DVDTSTDPKTRTP

-556 NNGRWKLYPIQF
+556 DKGRWKLYPIQF
-568 VKPVFDYDTL
+568 IKPVFDFDTL
-578 NYDGNIEEN
+578 KYDGNIEEN
-587 KRIIEKNNDTS
+587 KRIIEKNNGTS

-612 TDKISD
+612 TDKINDIS
-618 SVAQKNTQTNLTDY
+618 QNIKQTNLTDY
-632 FKPGVSDTNI
+632 FKPNVSDTNTV
-642 IYKSINNNKTN
+642 YKPVNNNKTN

>member
-9 EEVNISGV
+9 EETNISGV
-17 YMTYCQ
+17 YMAYCQ

-34 KNECNVRILIS
+34 KNECNVRVLIS

-60 YEMTQKSV
+60 YEITQKDSKLPV
-68 EIPKDTSKRVYVRPN
+68 DTSKKIYIRPK
-83 NPDDVIRTLIDNPDK
+83 NPNEIIRTLIDNPDK
-98 PVDSSALDALK
+98 PIDNIALDALK

-137 KLKVSLE
+137 KLKLSLK
-144 AYVDT
+144 AYMDA
-149 FDQLT
+149 FSELT

-165 NYSCMQELLEMLV
+165 NYSCMKELLEMLV
-178 LLITL
+178 LLLTL

-204 IISGLLGAIIGSI
+204 VISGLLGAIVGSI

-261 KKEADSAEQEKENRS
+261 KKEAEDIEQEKENRS

-305 QNIIRR
+305 QNIIKR
-311 FTNELQNTTNEY
+311 FTNELQKTTEEY
-323 EKLIDSSLKVFDN
+323 EKLIDNSLKMFDN

-377 QQVVQV
+377 QQVTQV

-392 QVANKQV
+392 QVANRQV

-419 VENGSTEWLEL
+419 VENGSTEWMEL

-449 GGSNNNDIIPIIL
+449 GGSNNSEIIPIIL
-462 DKPKQTWLPKLS
+462 DKPKQTVLPKLS
-474 LDNCNLQDFI
+474 LDDCNLQDFI
-484 NAHKP
+484 DAHKP

-494 AVIEDIRKKNELYPS
+494 AVIEDIRKKSEIKPAIP
-509 DSKEYVSGVNITP
+509 KEYTSGVNITP

-551 FEEVT
+551 FKEVT

-618 SVAQKNTQTNLTDY
+618 ISQNNKQSNLTDY
-632 FKPGVSDTNI
+632 FKPNVSDTNVV
-642 IYKSINNNKTN
+642 YKPVNNNKTN

>member
-60 YEMTQKSV
+60 YEIVQKDSKL
-68 EIPKDTSKRVYVRPN
+68 PKDANKKVFIRPR
-83 NPDDVIRTLIDNPDK
+83 NPNDVIRTLIDNPDK
-98 PVDSSALDALK
+98 PIDNTALDVIK
-109 NGLNDDCIDCKFKF
+109 NGLNNDCIDCKFKF

-137 KLKVSLE
+137 KLKISIT
-144 AYVDT
+144 AYTDT
-149 FDQLT
+149 FNQLT

-204 IISGLLGAIIGSI
+204 VISGLLGAIVGSI
-217 KIQVDLSNTGISCLL
+217 KIQIDLSNTGISCLL

-253 DEWLEEQE
+253 DEWLDQKEEKEAENIEQE
-261 KKEADSAEQEKENRS
+261 KNKKS
-276 YNPFSADAVANALKA
+276 YNPFSADAVADALKA
-291 LQDETIDTFTKAQH
+291 LQDETIDTFTKAKH
-305 QNIIRR
+305 QNVIKR
-311 FTNELQNTTNEY
+311 FANELQNTTEEY
-323 EKLIDSSLKVFDN
+323 EKLIDGSLKIFDN

-441 VEVIPFTE
+441 VKVIPFTE
-449 GGSNNNDIIPIIL
+449 GGSKNDEIIPIIL
-462 DKPKQTWLPKLS
+462 DEPKQTILPKLS

-522 DRFNRDSFIY
+522 NYFNRDSFMY
-532 DKLPYQ
+532 DKLPYE
-538 DVDTTTEQITRTP
+538 DVDTSTDPKTRTP

-556 NNGRWKLYPIQF
+556 DKGRWKLYPIQF
-568 VKPVFDYDTL
+568 IKPVFDFDTL
-578 NYDGNIEEN
+578 KYDGNIEEN

-612 TDKISD
+612 TDKINDIS
-618 SVAQKNTQTNLTDY
+618 QNIKQTNLTDY
-632 FKPGVSDTNI
+632 FKPNVSDTNTV
-642 IYKSINNNKTN
+642 YKPVNNNKTN

>member
-60 YEMTQKSV
+60 YEIVQKDSKL
-68 EIPKDTSKRVYVRPN
+68 PKDANKKVFIRPR
-83 NPDDVIRTLIDNPDK
+83 NPNDIVRTLIDNPDK
-98 PVDSSALDALK
+98 PIDNTALDAIK
-109 NGLNDDCIDCKFKF
+109 NGLNNDCIDCQFKF

-137 KLKVSLE
+137 KLKISIT
-144 AYVDT
+144 AYIDT
-149 FDQLT
+149 FNQLT

-204 IISGLLGAIIGSI
+204 VISGLLGAIVGSI

-253 DEWLEEQE
+253 DEWLDQEEEKEAENIEQE
-261 KKEADSAEQEKENRS
+261 KNKKS
-276 YNPFSADAVANALKA
+276 YNPFSADAVADALKA
-291 LQDETIDTFTKAQH
+291 LQDETIDTFTKAKH
-305 QNIIRR
+305 QNVIKR
-311 FTNELQNTTNEY
+311 FANELQNTTEEY
-323 EKLIDSSLKVFDN
+323 EKLIDGSLKIFDN

-441 VEVIPFTE
+441 VKVIPFTE
-449 GGSNNNDIIPIIL
+449 GGSKNDEIIPIIL
-462 DKPKQTWLPKLS
+462 DEPKQTILPKLS

-522 DRFNRDSFIY
+522 NYFNRDSFMY
-532 DKLPYQ
+532 DKLPYE
-538 DVDTTTEQITRTP
+538 DVDTSTDPKTRTP

-556 NNGRWKLYPIQF
+556 DKGRWKLYPIQF
-568 VKPVFDYDTL
+568 IKPVFDFDTL
-578 NYDGNIEEN
+578 KYDGNIEEN

-612 TDKISD
+612 TDKINDIS
-618 SVAQKNTQTNLTDY
+618 QNIKQTNLTDY
-632 FKPGVSDTNI
+632 FKPNVSDTNTV
-642 IYKSINNNKTN
+642 YKPVNNNKTN

>member
-9 EEVNISGV
+9 EETNISGV

-34 KNECNVRILIS
+34 KNECNVRVLIS

-60 YEMTQKSV
+60 YEITQKDSKLPV
-68 EIPKDTSKRVYVRPN
+68 DTSKKIYIRPK
-83 NPDDVIRTLIDNPDK
+83 NPNEIIRTLIDNPDK
-98 PVDSSALDALK
+98 PIDNIALDALK

-137 KLKVSLE
+137 KLKLSLK
-144 AYVDT
+144 AYMDA
-149 FDQLT
+149 FSELT

-183 YTTLSKLSSLSGISL
+183 YTALLKLSSLSGISL

-204 IISGLLGAIIGSI
+204 VVSGLLGAIIGSV

-261 KKEADSAEQEKENRS
+261 KKEAEDIEQEKENRS

-305 QNIIRR
+305 QNIIKR
-311 FTNELQNTTNEY
+311 FTNELQKTTEEY
-323 EKLIDSSLKVFDN
+323 EKLIDNSLKFFDN
-336 VATKAQENL
+336 VASKAQENL

-377 QQVVQV
+377 QQVIQV

-392 QVANKQV
+392 QVANRQV
-399 KKMCKPKSG
+399 MKMCKPKSG
-408 VVEYSEELQKQ
+408 VVEYSDELKEELEKAPMD
-419 VENGSTEWLEL
+419 WIEL
-430 VPTDLLEEFLG
+430 VPADLISEFMG
-441 VEVIPFTE
+441 QEVIPFTE

-462 DKPKQTWLPKLS
+462 DKPKQTILPKLS

-484 NAHKP
+484 DAHKP

-494 AVIEDIRKKNELYPS
+494 AVIEDIRKKNEVNPTTPR
-509 DSKEYVSGVNITP
+509 EYVTGVNITP

-618 SVAQKNTQTNLTDY
+618 ISQNNKQSNLTDY
-632 FKPGVSDTNI
+632 FKPNVSDTNVV
-642 IYKSINNNKTN
+642 YKPVNNNKTN

>member
-60 YEMTQKSV
+60 YEIVQKDSKL
-68 EIPKDTSKRVYVRPN
+68 PKDANKKVFIRPR
-83 NPDDVIRTLIDNPDK
+83 NPNDIIRTLIDNPDK
-98 PVDSSALDALK
+98 PIDNTALDAIK
-109 NGLNDDCIDCKFKF
+109 NGLNNDCIDCQFKF

-137 KLKVSLE
+137 KLKISIT
-144 AYVDT
+144 AYIDT
-149 FDQLT
+149 FNQLT

-204 IISGLLGAIIGSI
+204 VISGLLGAIVGSI

-253 DEWLEEQE
+253 DEWLDQEEEKEAESIEQE
-261 KKEADSAEQEKENRS
+261 KNKKS
-276 YNPFSADAVANALKA
+276 YNPFSADAVADALKA
-291 LQDETIDTFTKAQH
+291 LQDETIDTFTKAKH
-305 QNIIRR
+305 QNVIKR
-311 FTNELQNTTNEY
+311 FANQLQNTTEEY
-323 EKLIDSSLKVFDN
+323 EKLIDGSLKIFDN

-441 VEVIPFTE
+441 VKVIPFTE
-449 GGSNNNDIIPIIL
+449 GGSKNDEIIPIIL
-462 DKPKQTWLPKLS
+462 DEPKQTILPKLS

-522 DRFNRDSFIY
+522 NYFNRDSFMY
-532 DKLPYQ
+532 DKLPYE
-538 DVDTTTEQITRTP
+538 DVDTSTDPKTRTP

-556 NNGRWKLYPIQF
+556 DKGRWKLYPIQF
-568 VKPVFDYDTL
+568 IKPVFDFDTL
-578 NYDGNIEEN
+578 KYDGNIEEN

-612 TDKISD
+612 TDKINDIS
-618 SVAQKNTQTNLTDY
+618 QNIKQTNLTDY
-632 FKPGVSDTNI
+632 FKPNVSDTNTV
-642 IYKSINNNKTN
+642 YKPVNNNKTN